1 MDCKHCGAKVNAG
14 TEWEAHLSR
23 HQTIQNRVHA
33 GRTYG
38 VSYQRRPPRA
48 IQTPT
53 ETPVTSQSTEVS
65 VDKNADGK
73 SDQVVCWALIADR
86 YVLYSEKFDC
96 NKAEHPAI
104 NLMDIGLK
112 NAICP
117 FQNRL
122 ACSNAKNA
130 ILCIQVSGIVKSMPN
145 LVSQFSN
152 QGMVKWQMTKARPEG
167 KRTMRALW
175 HFVRYKKHFMLMLAS
190 HQLDIHYDWHWG
202 LQRDYEIEKAQA
214 SHKYPDRE
222 YSSIPERKKPSQ
234 KKRRDGEVVALSF
247 VGPSDF
253 TAGKW

>member
-73 SDQVVCWALIADR
+73 SDQVVCWALIADSYQPYGYRIEER
-86 YVLYSEKFDC
+86 YLSLPESSGLFKCEKCDLMYTSFRDCEIHAKSHQKENARCEHCGTLFD
-96 NKAEHPAI
+96 
-104 NLMDIGLK
+104 
-112 NAICP
+112 
-117 FQNRL
+117 
-122 ACSNAKNA
+122 
-130 ILCIQVSGIVKSMPN
+130 
-145 LVSQFSN
+145 
-152 QGMVKWQMTKARPEG
+152 T
-167 KRTMRALW
+167 
-175 HFVRYKKHFMLMLAS
+175 S